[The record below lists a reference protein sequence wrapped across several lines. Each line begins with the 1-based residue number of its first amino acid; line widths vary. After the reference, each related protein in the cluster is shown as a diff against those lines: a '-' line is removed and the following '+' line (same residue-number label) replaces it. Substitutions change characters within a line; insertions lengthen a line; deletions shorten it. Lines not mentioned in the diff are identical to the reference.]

1 MEQTKAN
8 EIYKYKSRVI
18 IRVLLTLFTITTIV
32 FGSMSVYILAMVG
45 PNEIFSKGSVQ
56 STQSYQQMVA
66 MEVNMLKVSL
76 DARKPFETAGEL
88 DFDKTIDIM
97 NPQEMDERKK
107 NKNTTFTVED
117 IIKMN
122 NNGIFNDIEN
132 IVTNIAQGTV
142 GYSYGDG
149 AVGYSY
155 GDGAV
160 QYYDEDGTPVTMEE
174 AYAGLV
180 DSVGRERV
188 LVEQMS
194 ALALEFPVSGKSLM
208 EYIQD
213 NNDNATPLIVLHA
226 LNNTRGMMYEYDEF
240 AGRLSPIETNLRYFI
255 KDNENNQ
262 VITNYG
268 WEEVAAAEK
277 DAKASDLFLEAKRGA
292 SGVFIGEE
300 STAGFTE
307 AKQTL
312 KQRPLVSE
320 SEEVIIGVA
329 NNYPADDEMS
339 RLVYSYNNLKPN
351 FKPFLVLA
359 ILSLIGF
366 VICFIL
372 ATLTTGQDEKKG
384 TVRLNIFDRIPTE
397 IGASIVVLLGLMS
410 LGMNVG
416 IFEMVT
422 NGRRNS
428 ITNIVY
434 MFGML
439 MIALLIAT
447 WGYLSLVRRIK
458 AKDTWRNSVCRRI
471 LAIAKRAYRAGK
483 MNVRFVIAF
492 AAFVFVNV
500 LLAMSTGVTGIL
512 GLMILLIVD
521 TAILVRL
528 LKEVAERQRIKDGLD
543 TIAGGNLDYKL
554 DANNLQQDNQE
565 MANAVNKI
573 ADGLQGAV
581 EKSMK
586 NERMRSEL
594 ITNVSHDIKTPLTSI
609 INYVDLLKRED
620 IQNPQ
625 IKGYIDILDA
635 KSQRLK
641 HLTEDLV
648 EASKV
653 SSGNVELH
661 MDNLFVQELLQQA
674 EGEFGEKLKLRK
686 LELVSSLAAEPVI
699 IKADGRQMWRIFEN
713 LLNNIAKYALEGTRV
728 YVDLVKEGKKATLTF
743 KNMSQEALNI
753 NADELTERFVRGDIS
768 RTTEGSGLGLSIA
781 KSLTELQGGK
791 FDIYLDGDLFK
802 VTLEFDTM

>member
-8 EIYKYKSRVI
+8 KVYKYKNRVI
-18 IRVLLTLFTITTIV
+18 IRTLLTIFTIATVV
-32 FGSMSVYILAMVG
+32 FGSMSVYVLSMVG

-56 STQSYQQMVA
+56 SMWSYQDLVA
-66 MEVNMLKVSL
+66 AEVQMLKTSL
-76 DARKPFETAGEL
+76 DARKPFETEGEL

-97 NPQEMDERKK
+97 NPTETVESKK
-107 NKNTTFTVED
+107 NKNTTFTVKD
-117 IIKMN
+117 ITKMN
-122 NNGIFNDIEN
+122 NNGVFNDIES
-132 IVTNIAQGTV
+132 ISTNVAQGTL

-149 AVGYSY
+149 TL
-155 GDGAV
+155 
-160 QYYDEDGTPVTMEE
+160 QYYDENGEPVTMEE
-174 AYAGLV
+174 AYADV
-180 DSVGRERV
+180 ADSVGRERV

-194 ALALEFPVSGKSLM
+194 ALALEFPVSGESLM
-208 EYIQD
+208 EYVQD
-213 NNDNATPLIVLHA
+213 NNDNATPLLVLHA
-226 LNNTRGMMYEYDEF
+226 LNNMRGMMYEYDEF
-240 AGRLSPIETNLRYFI
+240 AEKSSSIGTNLRYFI

-262 VITNYG
+262 IITNHD
-268 WEEVAAAEK
+268 WEDLTTAEK
-277 DAKASDLFLEAKRGA
+277 DAKASGLFLEAKRGTN
-292 SGVFIGEE
+292 GFFIGKD
-300 STAGFTE
+300 SSAGFAT
-307 AKQTL
+307 AKQEL
-312 KQRPLVSE
+312 KQQPLVSA
-320 SEEVIIGVA
+320 SEEVVIGVA
-329 NNYPADDEMS
+329 NNYPVEDAMS
-339 RLVYSYNNLKPN
+339 RLVYSYNNLKPY
-351 FKPFLVLA
+351 FVPYLTIA

-366 VICFIL
+366 AVCFIL
-372 ATLTTGQDEKKG
+372 ATLTTGQEEKKG
-384 TVRLNIFDRIPTE
+384 AVRLNGFDRIPTE
-397 IGASIVVLLGLMS
+397 IGAGIVVLLGLAS
-410 LGMNVG
+410 LLMNAG
-416 IFEMVT
+416 IFETVT
-422 NGRRNS
+422 NGSRNS

-434 MFGML
+434 VFGML
-439 MIALLIAT
+439 MMALLIAT

-458 AKDTWRNSVCRRI
+458 AKDVWRNSVCRRI
-471 LAIAKRAYRAGK
+471 LAITKKVYRVGK

-492 AAFVFVNV
+492 VALVFINVFLAASIGVFGM
-500 LLAMSTGVTGIL
+500 LGV
-512 GLMILLIVD
+512 MILLIVD
-521 TAILVRL
+521 TLILVRL
-528 LKEVAERQRIKDGLD
+528 LKEVAERQKIKDGLD
-543 TIAGGNLDYKL
+543 TIADGNLDYKL
-554 DANNLQQDNQE
+554 DTTNLQQDNQA
-565 MANAVNKI
+565 MAEAVNKI

-620 IQNPQ
+620 IKNEQV
-625 IKGYIDILDA
+625 KGYIDILDA

-674 EGEFGEKLKLRK
+674 EGEFDEKLKVRK
-686 LELVSSLAAEPVI
+686 LELVSTLAAEPVI
-699 IKADGRQMWRIFEN
+699 IKADGRQLWRIFEN

-728 YVDLVKEGKKATLTF
+728 YVDLIKEGKKATLTF

-802 VTLEFDTM
+802 VTIEFDTM